1 MKTSNRI
8 ITLIW
13 VIIGLSALFSVISLL
28 KGIGQYSSQPL
39 FFWLTIIKLAAT
51 AILVIM
57 GLYMRKI
64 VLSYTQKQSW
74 DERNYLKMK
83 RMGYLALVLVLV
95 NAAFQAGYEQMW
107 KILTH
112 SPVQTDGLYTFRR
125 FYGVLFTE
133 SPAMWVLAL
142 SIFLFAE
149 LVKAAHQVKAENES
163 FI

>member
-13 VIIGLSALFSVISLL
+13 LIIALSALFSVFSLF
-28 KGIGQYSSQPL
+28 KGIGQYNSQPL
-39 FFWLTIIKLAAT
+39 FFWLTMIKLVST
-51 AILVIM
+51 AILLVM
-57 GLYMRKI
+57 GLYMRRV
-64 VLSYTQKQSW
+64 VLSYTAKQPW
-74 DERNYLKMK
+74 DEKNYLKMK
-83 RMGYLALVLVLV
+83 RMGYLALVLV

-107 KILTH
+107 KVLTH
-112 SPVQTDGLYTFRR
+112 SIVPVDGLYSFRR
-125 FYGVLFTE
+125 FYGILFTE

-149 LVKAAHQVKAENES
+149 LIKAAHQVKAENES

>member
-13 VIIGLSALFSVISLL
+13 IIIGLSALFSVISLL
-28 KGIGQYSSQPL
+28 KGIGQYNSQPL
-39 FFWLTIIKLAAT
+39 FFWLTVTKLAAT
-51 AILVIM
+51 AILVAM
-57 GLYMRKI
+57 GLMMRKV
-64 VLSYTQKQSW
+64 VLSYSQKQPW
-74 DERNYLKMK
+74 DENNYRKMK

-107 KILTH
+107 KVLTN
-112 SPVQTDGLYTFRR
+112 SRVQTDALYTFRR

>member
-13 VIIGLSALFSVISLL
+13 VIIALSALFSVFSLF
-28 KGIGQYSSQPL
+28 KGIGQYNSQPL
-39 FFWLTIIKLAAT
+39 FFWLTIIKLVST
-51 AILVIM
+51 AILLVM
-57 GLYMRKI
+57 GLYMRKV
-64 VLSYTQKQSW
+64 VLSYTQKQPW
-74 DERNYLKMK
+74 DENNYVKMK
-83 RMGYLALVLVLV
+83 RMGYLALILVV
-95 NAAFQAGYEQMW
+95 INAAFQAGYEQMW
-107 KILTH
+107 KVLTH
-112 SPVQTDGLYTFRR
+112 STVPVDGLYSFRR
-125 FYGVLFTE
+125 FYSILFTE